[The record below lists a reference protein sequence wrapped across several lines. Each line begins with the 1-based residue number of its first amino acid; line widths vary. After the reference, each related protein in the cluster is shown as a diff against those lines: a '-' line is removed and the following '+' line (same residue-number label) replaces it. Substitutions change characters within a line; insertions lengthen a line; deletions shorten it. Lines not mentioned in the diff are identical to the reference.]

1 MCVCVYK
8 SLCTREAAPVLRA
21 RTPTPRTPLPRR
33 SPAGLLGQSPPPSTL
48 RVTPQALLPQSWAA
62 SPFRL
67 WEWPRGHLCA
77 CPLAHK
83 QLSLSQPPQL
93 SSPAPP
99 GLPWGARS
107 LPETRGLHD
116 DFGCGPAR
124 GKKTPFPSKRSPGS
138 NPGPRASGAALS
150 REACSEAG
158 PRPGRRAG
166 RACGHNAAAARPAVS
181 FPRPPARRRRR
192 GAGSVRTGNLFR
204 EESGS

>member
-124 GKKTPFPSKRSPGS
+124 GKKTPLSFQAQPGFES
-138 NPGPRASGAALS
+138 RPPGV
-150 REACSEAG
+150 
-158 PRPGRRAG
+158 GRRAQQG
-166 RACGHNAAAARPAVS
+166 SAFRGRPAAGEAGWTRLWS
-181 FPRPPARRRRR
+181 QCRRRP
-192 GAGSVRTGNLFR
+192 AGR
-204 EESGS
+204 

>member
-21 RTPTPRTPLPRR
+21 RTPTPRAPLPRR

-93 SSPAPP
+93 SSPAPS

-107 LPETRGLHD
+107 PPPRHGDCMMTSDAGQPGARKPPFLPSA
-116 DFGCGPAR
+116 AR
-124 GKKTPFPSKRSPGS
+124 VRIQ
-138 NPGPRASGAALS
+138 A
-150 REACSEAG
+150 
-158 PRPGRRAG
+158 PGRRAPRSAG
-166 RACGHNAAAARPAVS
+166 KRVQRPARGRGGGLDAPVVTM
-181 FPRPPARRRRR
+181 PPPPGRPLAFRAHLPEEG
-192 GAGSVRTGNLFR
+192 GAVLAP
-204 EESGS
+204 